1 MLGTFLLGVVYM
13 AILSVLAAPDSKWAT
28 IITDVT
34 DAMSSLTQA
43 AIKGSVS

>member
-1 MLGTFLLGVVYM
+1 MLGNFILGVVYM
-13 AILSVLAAPDSKWAT
+13 AIVSVLVAPDSQWAT
-28 IITDVT
+28 IIQDVT